1 MSRYASASLAL
12 SSARCISCRSDT
24 AQALNRYRGF
34 FLPARNAMRASSLM
48 QLAKIFDKDERTI
61 SLRNLLI
68 AAQNNPI
75 ELTPHITNEDLTYIE
90 NKIEE
95 NESILEDIKL
105 IRDQRLAHWDS
116 IVTNDSELLID
127 NIKIL
132 LEDVKSMY
140 NILRY
145 GHEGIPYNYTK
156 LIRTTKCHTSQIFR
170 FMCKERDRDIQKIKD
185 AEKFISESEN
195 QSDDNSIG

>member
-1 MSRYASASLAL
+1 MMQHKEFNRRIIELAAIIGDGIAYFTAWRGL
-12 SSARCISCRSDT
+12 MVKDDDT

-48 QLAKIFDKDERTI
+48 QIAKIFDKDERTI

-127 NIKIL
+127 NIKKL
-132 LEDVKSMY
+132 LEDVNSMY
-140 NILRY
+140 NILM
-145 GHEGIPYNYTK
+145 GISHFN
-156 LIRTTKCHTSQIFR
+156 SQ
-170 FMCKERDRDIQKIKD
+170 
-185 AEKFISESEN
+185 
-195 QSDDNSIG
+195 